1 MKTIA
6 LLCSFYYL
14 LTGIDL
20 NYLRANYYKSVSDKS
35 LCQNMITDLENDKDK
50 SAVQLAYLGG
60 LQTIWANHV
69 FSPISKLSTFNE
81 GKKNIELAVSKD
93 PNNIE
98 IRFVRLSVQE
108 KIPSFLGYKSNIKE
122 DTEMIKNNL
131 SQVKSKQLLENIE
144 LLLKD

>member
-20 NYLRANYYKSVSDKS
+20 NYLRTNYYKSVSDKS